1 LQELDQQQSSLA
13 ENNPRLNSL
22 YERQNSKRDARE
34 QPIKDRRGDR
44 SGPPD
49 RYNNKQPE
57 SGEFVDRQ
65 GGVGGGRRDRDDGRR
80 DRDDGKRD
88 RDDGRRD
95 RDDGRQ
101 PANNKPRTFE
111 RGDLRHSLRERRA
124 ARKRSIYSDKFDNMV
139 FYPVLL
145 IRIRFRLDPHS
156 FGCLGSGSILVMR
169 IRIREHGN

>member
-34 QPIKDRRGDR
+34 QQPIKDRRGDR

-65 GGVGGGRRDRDDGRR
+65 GGVGGGGRR

-95 RDDGRQ
+95 RDDGRRDRDDGRRDRDDERRERDDGRRDRDDGRQ
-101 PANNKPRTFE
+101 PANNKQRTFE

-124 ARKRSIYSDKFDNMV
+124 ARKRSYDK
-139 FYPVLL
+139 LL
-145 IRIRFRLDPHS
+145 Q
-156 FGCLGSGSILVMR
+156 
-169 IRIREHGN
+169 

>member
-1 LQELDQQQSSLA
+1 MQELDQQQSSLA

-44 SGPPD
+44 
-49 RYNNKQPE
+49 YNKQPE

-65 GGVGGGRRDRDDGRR
+65 GGVGGGRRDRDDGKRDRDDGKR

-95 RDDGRQ
+95 RDDGKRDRDDGKRDRDDGRQ
-101 PANNKPRTFE
+101 PTVNKQRTFE

-124 ARKRSIYSDKFDNMV
+124 ARKRSNDKFFNNAKLYT
-139 FYPVLL
+139 FLN
-145 IRIRFRLDPHS
+145 F
-156 FGCLGSGSILVMR
+156 
-169 IRIREHGN
+169 

>member
-1 LQELDQQQSSLA
+1 MQELDQQQSSLA

-44 SGPPD
+44 
-49 RYNNKQPE
+49 YNKQPE

-65 GGVGGGRRDRDDGRR
+65 GGLGGGGRRDRDDGRR
-80 DRDDGKRD
+80 DRDDGRRDRDDGRRDRDDGRRD

-101 PANNKPRTFE
+101 PANSKQRTFE

-124 ARKRSIYSDKFDNMV
+124 ARKRSYDKFYNNV
-139 FYPVLL
+139 KLYTSL
-145 IRIRFRLDPHS
+145 IS
-156 FGCLGSGSILVMR
+156 
-169 IRIREHGN
+169 

>member
-1 LQELDQQQSSLA
+1 MQELDQQQSSLA

-44 SGPPD
+44 YD
-49 RYNNKQPE
+49 KQPE

-65 GGVGGGRRDRDDGRR
+65 GGRRDRDDGKRDRDDGKRDRDDGRR

-101 PANNKPRTFE
+101 PATNKQRTFE

-124 ARKRSIYSDKFDNMV
+124 ARKRSSDEFDNLV
-139 FYPVLL
+139 F
-145 IRIRFRLDPHS
+145 
-156 FGCLGSGSILVMR
+156 
-169 IRIREHGN
+169 